1 MHNIFVS
8 HKILL
13 ILLGLL
19 AILFIRVFSAVLS
32 VTPYP
37 QGQKVTFQTAISQT
51 PKFTSRGQR
60 VSLELPNSQRI
71 SVLFPLFPTLSY
83 GDSLKVEGEVKYFK
97 SENGTEIAYMDYPRF
112 EIVTAGGGNLLN
124 VARDRLVEFFHNSMG
139 QRESVLML
147 GIVFGIKEEMPKDF
161 YSSLQTTGLL
171 HVIAASGMNITL
183 LAGFLV
189 GFFSLFLRRQYALVV
204 SIFGILFYALLA
216 GFQPSIVRAA
226 IMGILVFTAQIAGRQ
241 NSAFL
246 GLFMAGFIML
256 FKTPALIFDI
266 GFQLSFTAT
275 LGLIYLR
282 PVFIK
287 SPKIKKIIEKSVVG
301 EDLLTT
307 ISAQISTLPIL
318 LGSFGTYGLTSIIV
332 NALVLW
338 TVPPLMIIGGI
349 SAIFGLI
356 FAPLGQLIGFLA
368 LPLLFYFEWV
378 VEIFGSFGAVWKIN
392 SLPISIALGYYLL
405 IFSLIL
411 LANRHGNESK

>member
-1 MHNIFVS
+1 MLS
-8 HKILL
+8 
-13 ILLGLL
+13 
-19 AILFIRVFSAVLS
+19 AILFIRVLGAILS

-37 QGQKVTFQTAISQT
+37 QGQIITFQTTISQT
-51 PKFTSRGQR
+51 PKFSSKGQR
-60 VSLELPNSQRI
+60 VSLELPNSQRV
-71 SVLFPLFPTLSY
+71 SVLFPLFPTISY

-97 SENGTEIAYMDYPRF
+97 SENGSNIAYMDYPRF
-112 EIVTAGGGNLLN
+112 ELVTLGQGNILN
-124 VARDRLVEFFHNSMG
+124 GLRERLMKFFQTSMG
-139 QRESVLML
+139 QRESALML

-161 YSSLQTTGLL
+161 YNNLQTTGLL

-189 GFFSLFLRRQYALVV
+189 GFFSLFLRRGHALIL
-204 SIFGILFYALLA
+204 SIFGILFYALLS
-216 GFQPSIVRAA
+216 GLSPSIVRASV
-226 IMGILVFTAQIAGRQ
+226 MGILVFSAQIAGRQ

-266 GFQLSFTAT
+266 GFQLSFMAT
-275 LGLIYLR
+275 FGLIYLR
-282 PVFIK
+282 PVFVR
-287 SPKIKKIIEKSVVG
+287 SPKIKKIIKKSIVG
-301 EDLLTT
+301 EDLITT

-318 LGSFGTYGLTSIIV
+318 IGSFGAYGLTSVVV

-338 TVPPLMIIGGI
+338 TVPLIMITGGI

-356 FAPLGQLIGFLA
+356 SMPLGQLTGYFA

-378 VEIFGSFGAVWKIN
+378 IEIFGSFGAVWKIN
-392 SLPISIALGYYLL
+392 SLPVSIALGYYLL

-411 LANRHGNESK
+411 LANRRGREGK